1 MSGQFKVWLTMSYS
15 LYKSDQQ
22 KLKAAPAFLVGGDT
36 EENVTSNVAVGNKMC
51 SSLMREKLRN
61 FY

>member
-1 MSGQFKVWLTMSYS
+1 MSYS

-22 KLKAAPAFLVGGDT
+22 KLKAAPMFLVGGNT
-36 EENVTSNVAVGNKMC
+36 EKNVISNVAVGNKRC

>member
-1 MSGQFKVWLTMSYS
+1 MSCS

-22 KLKAAPAFLVGGDT
+22 ILKAAPTFLVGGTT
-36 EENVTSNVAVGNKMC
+36 EKNVMSNVAVGNKRC

>member
-1 MSGQFKVWLTMSYS
+1 MSYS

-22 KLKAAPAFLVGGDT
+22 KLKAAPAFLVGGNT
-36 EENVTSNVAVGNKMC
+36 EENVTSNVAVGNKTC